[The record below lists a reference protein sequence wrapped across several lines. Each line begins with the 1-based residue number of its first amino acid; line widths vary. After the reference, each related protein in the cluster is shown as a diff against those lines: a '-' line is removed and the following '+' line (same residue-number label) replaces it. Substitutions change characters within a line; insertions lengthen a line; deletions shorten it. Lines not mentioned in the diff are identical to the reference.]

1 MSRRRRA
8 VRYRDAVAAILIIE
22 DDQRIRQS
30 LSRRLA
36 ERGHE
41 VDAVGTAM
49 SGVEAAVSGG
59 FDVVVLDLGLPDL
72 DGAEALRMIRSVA
85 DVPVVVA
92 TARDDES
99 EIVRLLDAG
108 ADDYVVKPYSAEHLE
123 ARLRAVLRRSGSEPQ
138 QRTMIVGEIA
148 VDLDAQE
155 VQFQGQPLDLT
166 AREFELL
173 VYLVERPGRMVSK
186 RQLLAEV
193 WHQPYGGAD
202 KTVDV
207 HLSWLRKKLGETAA
221 EPRYIH
227 TRRGVGVRLIDP
239 GS

>member
-1 MSRRRRA
+1 M
-8 VRYRDAVAAILIIE
+8 
-22 DDQRIRQS
+22 
-30 LSRRLA
+30 
-36 ERGHE
+36 
-41 VDAVGTAM
+41 DAVGTAM
-49 SGVEAAVSGG
+49 SGIEAAVSGR

-138 QRTMIVGEIA
+138 QRTMIVGEIV

-155 VQFQGQPLDLT
+155 AQFQDQPLDLT